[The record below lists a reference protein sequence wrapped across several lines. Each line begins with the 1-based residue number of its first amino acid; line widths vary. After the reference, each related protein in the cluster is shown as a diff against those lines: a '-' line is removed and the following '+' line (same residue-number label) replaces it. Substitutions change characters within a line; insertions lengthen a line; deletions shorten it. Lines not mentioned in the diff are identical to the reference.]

1 MTRLWAVLR
10 EISWTAVLSVV
21 AIAGVVA
28 LAVLGGSLETVVAFG
43 LAGVALAVLNL
54 KA

>member
-1 MTRLWAVLR
+1 MNRLWAVLR
-10 EISWTAVLSVV
+10 EISWTAVLSVASV
-21 AIAGVVA
+21 AVVVA
-28 LAVLGGSLETVVAFG
+28 LAVLGASLEAVVAFG